1 MRCATPHSLTPT
13 HARARI
19 RSFFGWVR
27 ATLHLLL
34 GHTLLVAAC
43 LMGLAS
49 APARADITL
58 DTFELVRNDDG
69 LSLSFSTRFE
79 LSKPI
84 EEALQKGVPLFFVA
98 QAEVFRDRWYWRDKE
113 VSSSSRAWRL
123 AYQPLTRKYRVTY
136 GGLSQHY
143 DNLSDALVAVSR
155 SVSWKLADANQ
166 LDDGKHYVEFS
177 YQLDTAQMP
186 RPMQIGIG
194 GQPDW
199 SLKVERMRR
208 LN

>member
-1 MRCATPHSLTPT
+1 MGH
-13 HARARI
+13 
-19 RSFFGWVR
+19 G
-27 ATLHLLL
+27 LLI
-34 GHTLLVAAC
+34 AC
-43 LMGLAS
+43 LLALAS
-49 APARADITL
+49 LPARADNVAL
-58 DTFELVRNDDG
+58 DSFELARNDEG
-69 LSLSFSTRFE
+69 LVLSFAARFE

-113 VSSSSRAWRL
+113 VGSSTRTWRL

-155 SVSWKLADANQ
+155 SVNWKLVDAGQ

-177 YQLDTAQMP
+177 YQLDTTQMP

-194 GQPDW
+194 GQSDW
-199 SLKVERMRR
+199 SLKIERMRR

>member
-1 MRCATPHSLTPT
+1 MR
-13 HARARI
+13 RA
-19 RSFFGWVR
+19 SFTSF
-27 ATLHLLL
+27 APLHLP
-34 GHTLLVAAC
+34 AC
-43 LMGLAS
+43 LRSGLRRAWAAGRLWLVVLAMALA
-49 APARADITL
+49 APAVQAESVSL
-58 DTFELVRNDDG
+58 DTFEISRSDEG
-69 LSLSFSTRFE
+69 LMLGFAARFE

-98 QAEVFRDRWYWRDKE
+98 QADVFRERWYWRDQQLG
-113 VSSSSRAWRL
+113 SSVRTWRL

-155 SVSWKLADANQ
+155 TVNWKLLDASQ

-177 YQLDTAQMP
+177 YQLDTTQMP

-194 GQPDW
+194 GQADW
-199 SLKVERMRR
+199 ALRVERTRR
-208 LN
+208 VSRP

>member
-1 MRCATPHSLTPT
+1 MRCAIPHSPPTT
-13 HARARI
+13 HAGARI
-19 RSFFGWVR
+19 RS
-27 ATLHLLL
+27 LL
-34 GHTLLVAAC
+34 GRVRVLGRAWLLAC
-43 LMGLAS
+43 LVVLAPL
-49 APARADITL
+49 AARADNVSL
-58 DTFELVRNDDG
+58 DSFELARNDDG
-69 LSLSFSTRFE
+69 LMLSFAARFE

-113 VSSSSRAWRL
+113 VNSSTRTWRL

-155 SVSWKLADANQ
+155 TVNWKLADAGQ
-166 LDDGKHYVEFS
+166 LDDGRHYVEFS

-194 GQPDW
+194 GQSDW

>member
-1 MRCATPHSLTPT
+1 MRCACP
-13 HARARI
+13 I
-19 RSFFGWVR
+19 RTVPLPLLAWIR
-27 ATLHLLL
+27 LLL
-34 GHTLLVAAC
+34 GRVRAAGSTM
-43 LMGLAS
+43 LALALAAALAS
-49 APARADITL
+49 GAARADPVTL
-58 DTFELVRNDDG
+58 DSFELARSDDG
-69 LSLSFSTRFE
+69 LVLSFAARFE

-98 QAEVFRDRWYWRDKE
+98 QAEVFRDRWYWTDKRLA
-113 VSSSSRAWRL
+113 SATRTWRL

-143 DNLSDALVAVSR
+143 DSLADAMVAVSR
-155 SVSWKLADANQ
+155 SVNWKLVDASQ

-177 YQLDTAQMP
+177 YELDTTQMP

-194 GQPDW
+194 GQSDW
-199 SLKVERMRR
+199 SLKVERVRK

>member
-1 MRCATPHSLTPT
+1 MLV
-13 HARARI
+13 
-19 RSFFGWVR
+19 GW
-27 ATLHLLL
+27 
-34 GHTLLVAAC
+34 
-43 LMGLAS
+43 GLAAWVLAFAAI
-49 APARADITL
+49 APVHAEAVSL
-58 DTFELVRNDDG
+58 DNFELSRSDDG
-69 LSLSFSTRFE
+69 LVLNFAARFE
-79 LSKPI
+79 LTKPI

-98 QAEVFRDRWYWRDKE
+98 QAEVFRDRWYWTDK
-113 VSSSSRAWRL
+113 RLANATRTWRL

-143 DNLSDALVAVSR
+143 DNLSDAMVAVSR
-155 SVSWKLADANQ
+155 SVNWRLVDAGQ
-166 LDDGKHYVEFS
+166 LDDGKVYVEFS

-199 SLKVERMRR
+199 SLKVERVRR

>member
-1 MRCATPHSLTPT
+1 MRCVCPIRTVLSPLPAWIQWFLGWARHAGGLALAVSLAVVLASGT
-13 HARARI
+13 
-19 RSFFGWVR
+19 VR
-27 ATLHLLL
+27 AD
-34 GHTLLVAAC
+34 
-43 LMGLAS
+43 
-49 APARADITL
+49 PINL
-58 DTFELVRNDDG
+58 DSFELARGDDG
-69 LSLSFSTRFE
+69 LVLSFAARFE

-98 QAEVFRDRWYWRDKE
+98 QAEVFRDRWYWADKRLAN
-113 VSSSSRAWRL
+113 VTRHWRL
-123 AYQPLTRKYRVTY
+123 AYQPLIRKYRVTY

-143 DNLSDALVAVSR
+143 DSLSDALVAVSR
-155 SVSWKLADANQ
+155 SVNWKLVDASQ

-194 GQPDW
+194 GQSDW
-199 SLKVERMRR
+199 SLKVERVRR